1 MKQQQN
7 MDITGAAL
15 LVGFAIV
22 LAFNQVVI
30 KVTNDGFQPTF
41 QAGMRSVGAIV
52 LIWAWMMW
60 KTQSVRLPRRL
71 WLVGAWAGFLFAA
84 EFICLFNALDLTS
97 VARVSILFYSMPVW
111 LAIFAHFLLPGEQLT
126 STRALGLALAMAGVT
141 WAVLERDPV
150 TGGSILGDILAIIA
164 ALSWAAIALTVRLSR
179 LREET
184 PEAQLFVQ
192 QLVAAPILIGFGLWV
207 GDPITDPTSLH
218 WAGVMYQTV
227 IVAFAGFLLWFYLV
241 AKYSASGVA
250 SFSFLSPV
258 FAVFMGWW
266 ILGERIGVGT
276 WGALILVSLGLILI
290 NRKRT

>member
-1 MKQQQN
+1 
-7 MDITGAAL
+7 
-15 LVGFAIV
+15 
-22 LAFNQVVI
+22 
-30 KVTNDGFQPTF
+30 
-41 QAGMRSVGAIV
+41 MR
-52 LIWAWMMW
+52 
-60 KTQSVRLPRRL
+60 
-71 WLVGAWAGFLFAA
+71 
-84 EFICLFNALDLTS
+84 NA
-97 VARVSILFYSMPVW
+97 VW
-111 LAIFAHFLLPGEQLT
+111 LGKTAERKSL
-126 STRALGLALAMAGVT
+126 SMVGVT

-150 TGGSILGDILAIIA
+150 TGGSIFGDVLAIIA

-184 PEAQLFVQ
+184 PETQLFVQ

-207 GDPITDPTSLH
+207 GDPITDPTTLH

-258 FAVFMGWW
+258 FAVFMGWG
-266 ILGERIGVGT
+266 ILGERIGMGT

-290 NRKRT
+290 NRKRA